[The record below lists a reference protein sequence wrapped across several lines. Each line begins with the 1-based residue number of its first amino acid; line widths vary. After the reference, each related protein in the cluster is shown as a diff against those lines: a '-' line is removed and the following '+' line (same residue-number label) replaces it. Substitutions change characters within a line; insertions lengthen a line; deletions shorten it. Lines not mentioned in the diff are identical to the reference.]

1 MSNLFYIGIGGTG
14 ARVAEALV
22 HLCAAGH
29 GPSDLFL
36 FLVDPDEGNGNL
48 SRTKTLIAKYQDVR
62 RRITDRAPGVDLFR
76 TNIVTP
82 DPLVWTIFSDQ
93 NMALSRYVGLSNMK
107 LTDPALAQLA
117 EVLFS
122 HEELNTALNEGFRGH
137 PSIGAVVMARPDET
151 RDPWKTFYDQI
162 ANLTRP
168 GDAKVFLVGS
178 IFGGTGA
185 AGVPT
190 FASEK
195 LIKHHKTASIEE
207 GKLSKVH
214 LGGCLVLPYFTF
226 SLDVPEAERAR
237 MHVTPSDFPL
247 ATRAALQYYALRK
260 LNFDD
265 VYLIGDSLQ
274 DGRVGDFAP
283 GAARQENS
291 PHYIEMAGA
300 LAALDFFAHSEP
312 GMRPSA
318 NYFTAARSGEDITWA
333 GLPVSR
339 NASNIKQEQ
348 DRLRYSIVT
357 ATLFFYSLCTY
368 GREALV
374 NSDISRQYW
383 YKENFRLRVKGND
396 EESVRYD
403 PRGSTQKDI
412 VDRIAA
418 YGELFLQWMGQIHE
432 HPQVKLLD
440 IRKVLDAELKPLTRA
455 QAPRGI
461 GSLIGGR
468 EATFDAFI
476 QDLDSV
482 GELRGNLAAA
492 TAADKY
498 VSLYGLASSLYA
510 RTRLDVQAPE
520 GN

>member
-1 MSNLFYIGIGGTG
+1 VSNLFYIGIGGTG

-22 HLCAAGH
+22 HLCAAGR
-29 GPSDLFL
+29 GPSDLFM

-62 RRITDRAPGVDLFR
+62 RRIKDRAAGVDLFR
-76 TNIVTP
+76 TNIVTTDQP
-82 DPLVWTIFSDQ
+82 VWTIFSDQ

-122 HEELNTALNEGFRGH
+122 QEELNTALNEGFRGH
-137 PSIGAVVMARPDET
+137 PSIGAVVMARPDEN

-168 GDAKVFLVGS
+168 GEAKVFLVGS

-195 LIKHHKTASIEE
+195 LIKFHKTASIEE
-207 GKLSKVH
+207 GKSSKVH

-226 SLDVPEAERAR
+226 SLDASESERKQ
-237 MHVTPSDFPL
+237 MHVTPSDFPF

-274 DGRVGDFAP
+274 DGRVGAFAA
-283 GAARQENS
+283 GASKQDNT
-291 PHYIEMAGA
+291 PHYIELASA
-300 LAALDFFAHSEP
+300 LAALDFFARSEP
-312 GMRPSA
+312 GSRST
-318 NYFTAARSGEDITWA
+318 NYFTAARADEEITWSS
-333 GLPVSR
+333 LPVSR
-339 NASNIKQEQ
+339 SASNIKQEQ
-348 DRLRYSIVT
+348 DRLRYSLVT

-368 GREALV
+368 GREAL
-374 NSDISRQYW
+374 SDGDIARQYW
-383 YKENFRLRVKGND
+383 YKENFRLKIKGND
-396 EESVRYD
+396 DESLRYD
-403 PRGSTQKDI
+403 PRGSTQRDI
-412 VDRIAA
+412 LDRIAQF
-418 YGELFLQWMGQIHE
+418 GELFLEWIGRIHE
-432 HPQVKLLD
+432 HPKVKLLD
-440 IRKVLDAELKPLTRA
+440 IRKVLNEELRPLTRA

-468 EATFDAFI
+468 ESTFDAFI
-476 QDLDSV
+476 QDLDAV
-482 GELRGNLAAA
+482 GELHGNLAAA

-498 VSLYGLASSLYA
+498 VNLYGLAAGRYA

-520 GN
+520 GV